1 MKESIKYM
9 GWMTGR
15 VMGCDGMKSDW
26 MEDGKGCDGGKL
38 GWMMGVAIVR
48 EGGEIRMI
56 KERQGTR
63 DKGM

>member
-1 MKESIKYM
+1 
-9 GWMTGR
+9 
-15 VMGCDGMKSDW
+15 MGCDGLKSDW